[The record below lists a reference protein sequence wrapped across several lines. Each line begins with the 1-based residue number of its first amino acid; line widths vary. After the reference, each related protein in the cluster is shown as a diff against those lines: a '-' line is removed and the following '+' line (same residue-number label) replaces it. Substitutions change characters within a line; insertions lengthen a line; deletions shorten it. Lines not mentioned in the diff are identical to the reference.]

1 MNTLCALVRWHA
13 HATVH
18 GNVLDVLSLRWNK
31 VETQM
36 LCFYSSVARR
46 WTFMNMPVS
55 ISPFLST
62 VWWTSMIFF
71 LISLLYH
78 IKLSSIRAS
87 KHCVVLSLWMR
98 KLSVFTVAK
107 AARSGSSMKMS
118 SRRRYVLNQ
127 RHCIHLVWTGSLLHN
142 NLSLGLVTVARYNP
156 QWMSCW
162 RLNTSRST
170 YVSYAVA
177 GKI

>member
-1 MNTLCALVRWHA
+1 MDFHEHA
-13 HATVH
+13 SQH
-18 GNVLDVLSLRWNK
+18 L
-31 VETQM
+31 
-36 LCFYSSVARR
+36 
-46 WTFMNMPVS
+46 S
-55 ISPFLST
+55 ISQHNLMNQYDF
-62 VWWTSMIFF
+62 FF

-98 KLSVFTVAK
+98 KLSVFTVTK
-107 AARSGSSMKMS
+107 AARSRSSMKMS